1 MSVGQSEI
9 FYLFVESQGN
19 PEVDPVLFYIVG
31 GPGCAALNG
40 FFFQTGMLMVS
51 SIYQG
56 FYLGFLHSYL
66 LTLELM
72 SIIILGPLQFNGTD
86 YTGGLPSLHLYPYTW
101 TKVPKN

>member
-56 FYLGFLHSYL
+56 FYLGVSSFLFVDIGANVHYNFRSP
-66 LTLELM
+66 T
-72 SIIILGPLQFNGTD
+72 
-86 YTGGLPSLHLYPYTW
+86 
-101 TKVPKN
+101 V